1 MLEVSHKRI
10 ALRAAHSRA
19 ALIIY
24 GGGFIPDIKEKQPL
38 KKVAKEKP
46 TAVPRELIKQQTI
59 RAAAWTKNQLQD
71 AARGGEKEEAQQ
83 ESVPNLTQVIPT
95 VRHSAKPT
103 ASDRNNAPK
112 TRDVVQEREQ
122 GFVETSA
129 SSNRASPPKEQPAPA
144 AQTVST
150 QPPTAG
156 NSPAGASS
164 TEVFVPGV
172 ENPIQGSY
180 EHSVQQGRQAAR
192 NKQVQ
197 KQAVISENR
206 HHSSTT
212 PTENTSL
219 PRAKAR
225 RERFSEKSIE
235 RGVPTGTQHRPALVE
250 TAQTPF
256 KERQKTVK
264 AKSAQTRTVPATR
277 GDYRQTN
284 ANSARSV
291 QSVKQRRTAVKE
303 AEKPL
308 RTAEASQR
316 TVQTAKSS
324 QAAQAAAKAG
334 KQAAESGKKAAKEL
348 SQKALR
354 AIIAAGRSLASAL
367 GAGGAIALLVIV
379 VVMLV
384 DILLVSPFGIF
395 FSGGTDGEMTLQQ
408 AMGILNTEFNDRITE
423 IENSVAHDDIRQDGQ
438 QSPWREVLAIYAVKV
453 TTDRE
458 NPQEVVAMDEEHLEL
473 LRQIFWDMNQI
484 DYTTETYT
492 EEVTVEVPAE
502 DSTDEDGGTE
512 EVQTVE
518 RTRLVITITSK
529 TALQMAEEYGFDQE
543 QLNLLTELLSEE
555 YANLW
560 FGVPGGCDDIVAVA
574 LSQVGNVG
582 GQPYWSWY
590 GFSSRVAWCAC
601 FVSWCAD
608 QCGYIEAGTFTK
620 FSYCDAGIAWFKSR
634 GQWQTRGYCPSPG
647 DIIFFDWNNNGVSDH
662 VGIVESC
669 DGYYVY
675 TVEGN
680 ANNAVQQLRY
690 SINYSGIEG
699 YGTPNYG

>member
-1 MLEVSHKRI
+1 M
-10 ALRAAHSRA
+10 A
-19 ALIIY
+19 
-24 GGGFIPDIKEKQPL
+24 DIKEKQPI
-38 KKVAKEKP
+38 KEVIKEKP
-46 TAVPRELIKQQTI
+46 AAVPRELVRQQTI
-59 RAAAWTKNQLQD
+59 RAAAWTKEQLQD
-71 AARGGEKEEAQQ
+71 AAQGGEKEKEQQ
-83 ESVPNLTQVIPT
+83 ESVPNLNQVIPT
-95 VRHSAKPT
+95 GRHSAKST
-103 ASDRNNAPK
+103 ASGRNNAPK
-112 TRDVVQEREQ
+112 TREVVQAQEQ
-122 GFVETSA
+122 KAPTTTA

-156 NSPAGASS
+156 DTPAVAPSP
-164 TEVFVPGV
+164 ELYVPGV

-192 NKQVQ
+192 KKQVQ
-197 KQAVISENR
+197 KQTVISENR

-225 RERFSEKSIE
+225 RERFSEKPTE
-235 RGVPTGTQHRPALVE
+235 KGVPTGTQHRSALTE

-264 AKSAQTRTVPATR
+264 SKSAQTRTAPVIR
-277 GDYRQTN
+277 GDNKQAN

-291 QSVKQRRTAVKE
+291 QPVKQRRNAFKE
-303 AEKPL
+303 ADKTL
-308 RTAEASQR
+308 RTAEARQR
-316 TVQTAKSS
+316 AVQTAKSS

-334 KQAAESGKKAAKEL
+334 KRAVESGKKAAQEL
-348 SQKALR
+348 SQKALQ
-354 AIIAAGRSLASAL
+354 AIIAAGKSLVAAL
-367 GAGGAIALLVIV
+367 GAGGAIALLVVV

-384 DILLVSPFGIF
+384 GILLVSPFGIF
-395 FSGGTDGEMTLQQ
+395 FSGSADNEMTLQQ

-423 IENSVAHDDIRQDGQ
+423 IENSVAHDDLRQDGQ
-438 QSPWREVLAIYAVKV
+438 QAPWKEVLAIYAVKV

-458 NPQEVVAMDEEHLEL
+458 NPQEVVTMDEAHLEL
-473 LRQIFWDMNQI
+473 LRQIFWDMNRI
-484 DYTTETYT
+484 DYTTEPYT

-502 DSTDEDGGTE
+502 DSADEDGVTE

-529 TALQMAEEYGFDQE
+529 TALQMTEEYGFDQE
-543 QLNLLTELLSEE
+543 QLDLLSELLSEE

-560 FGVPGGCDDIVAVA
+560 FGVPGGSDDIVAVA

-590 GFSSRVAWCAC
+590 GFSSRVEWCAC

-608 QCGYIEAGTFTK
+608 QCGYIESGAMPK
-620 FSYCDAGIAWFKSR
+620 HSYCPTGVEWFRSR
-634 GQWQTRGYCPSPG
+634 GQWQDRNSIPVPG
-647 DIIFFDWNNNGVSDH
+647 SIIYFDWGGDGIADH

-669 DGYYVY
+669 DGSTMY
-675 TVEGN
+675 TIEGN
-680 ANNAVQQLRY
+680 ANNACKQLSYAVGDRR
-690 SINYSGIEG
+690 ILG
-699 YGTPNYG
+699 YGTLSQ

>member
-1 MLEVSHKRI
+1 M
-10 ALRAAHSRA
+10 
-19 ALIIY
+19 
-24 GGGFIPDIKEKQPL
+24 
-38 KKVAKEKP
+38 
-46 TAVPRELIKQQTI
+46 KQQTI
-59 RAAAWTKNQLQD
+59 RATAWTKEQIQD
-71 AARGGEKEEAQQ
+71 AARGGENEKEQQ

-95 VRHSAKPT
+95 VRHSAKPS
-103 ASDRNNAPK
+103 ASDRYNAPK
-112 TRDVVQEREQ
+112 TREVVQEREP
-122 GFVETSA
+122 VATVS
-129 SSNRASPPKEQPAPA
+129 SSNRVSPTIEQPAPA
-144 AQTVST
+144 SQAVPT

-156 NSPAGASS
+156 DSPAVAPSP
-164 TEVFVPGV
+164 ELYVPGV
-172 ENPIQGSY
+172 ENPVQGSY
-180 EHSVQQGRQAAR
+180 GHSVQQGRQAAR
-192 NKQVQ
+192 KKQVQ
-197 KQAVISENR
+197 KQTVISENR

-219 PRAKAR
+219 PRAKAH
-225 RERFSEKSIE
+225 RERFSEKPIE
-235 RGVPTGTQHRPALVE
+235 KGIPTGTQHRSALAE
-250 TAQTPF
+250 AAQAPF

-264 AKSAQTRTVPATR
+264 SKSAQTRTVPAAR
-277 GDYRQTN
+277 VDNKQTN
-284 ANSARSV
+284 TNSARSI
-291 QSVKQRRTAVKE
+291 QPVKQRRPAVKE
-303 AEKPL
+303 ADKTL
-308 RTAEASQR
+308 RTAETSQR
-316 TVQTAKSS
+316 TVQAAKSS

-334 KQAAESGKKAAKEL
+334 KQTAESGRKAAKKL

-354 AIIAAGRSLASAL
+354 AIIAAGKSLVSAL
-367 GAGGAIALLVIV
+367 GAGGAIALLVVV

-384 DILLVSPFGIF
+384 GILLVSPFGIF

-484 DYTTETYT
+484 DYTTETDT

-518 RTRLVITITSK
+518 RTRLVITIFSK
-529 TALQMAEEYGFDQE
+529 NALQMAEEYGFDQE
-543 QLNLLTELLSEE
+543 QLNLLSELLSEE

-560 FGVPGGCDDIVAVA
+560 FGVPGGSDDIVEVA

-590 GFSSRVAWCAC
+590 GFGSRVEWCAC

>member
-264 AKSAQTRTVPATR
+264 AKSAQMRTVPATR

-423 IENSVAHDDIRQDGQ
+423 VENSVAHDDLRQDGQ
-438 QSPWREVLAIYAVKV
+438 QALWREVLAIYAVKV
-453 TTDRE
+453 TTDSE
-458 NPQEVVAMDEEHLEL
+458 NPQEVVTMDEEHLNL

-512 EVQTVE
+512 EVQNVE

-601 FVSWCAD
+601 FVSWCGAT
-608 QCGYIEAGTFTK
+608 C
-620 FSYCDAGIAWFKSR
+620 S
-634 GQWQTRGYCPSPG
+634 
-647 DIIFFDWNNNGVSDH
+647 
-662 VGIVESC
+662 
-669 DGYYVY
+669 
-675 TVEGN
+675 
-680 ANNAVQQLRY
+680 
-690 SINYSGIEG
+690 
-699 YGTPNYG
+699 

>member
-1 MLEVSHKRI
+1 M
-10 ALRAAHSRA
+10 A
-19 ALIIY
+19 
-24 GGGFIPDIKEKQPL
+24 DIKEKQPI
-38 KKVAKEKP
+38 KEVIKEKP
-46 TAVPRELIKQQTI
+46 AAVPRERVRQQTI
-59 RAAAWTKNQLQD
+59 RAAAWTKEQLQD
-71 AARGGEKEEAQQ
+71 AAQGGEKEKEQQ
-83 ESVPNLTQVIPT
+83 ESVPNLNQVIPT
-95 VRHSAKPT
+95 GRHSAKST
-103 ASDRNNAPK
+103 ASGRNNAPK
-112 TRDVVQEREQ
+112 TREVVQAQEQ
-122 GFVETSA
+122 KAPTTTA

-156 NSPAGASS
+156 DTPAVAPSP
-164 TEVFVPGV
+164 ELYVPGV

-192 NKQVQ
+192 KKQVQ
-197 KQAVISENR
+197 KQTVISENR

-225 RERFSEKSIE
+225 RERFSEKPTE
-235 RGVPTGTQHRPALVE
+235 KGVPTGTQHRSALTE

-264 AKSAQTRTVPATR
+264 SKSGQTRTAPVIR
-277 GDYRQTN
+277 GDNKQAN

-291 QSVKQRRTAVKE
+291 QPVKQRRNAFKE
-303 AEKPL
+303 ADKTL
-308 RTAEASQR
+308 RTAEARQR
-316 TVQTAKSS
+316 AVQTAKSS

-334 KQAAESGKKAAKEL
+334 KRAVESGKKAAQEL
-348 SQKALR
+348 SQKALQ
-354 AIIAAGRSLASAL
+354 AIIAAGKSLVAAL
-367 GAGGAIALLVIV
+367 GAGGAIALLVVV

-384 DILLVSPFGIF
+384 GILLVSPFGIF
-395 FSGGTDGEMTLQQ
+395 FSGSADNEMTLQQ

-423 IENSVAHDDIRQDGQ
+423 IENSVAHDDLRQDGQ
-438 QSPWREVLAIYAVKV
+438 QAPWKEVLAIYAVKV

-458 NPQEVVAMDEEHLEL
+458 NPQEVVTMDEAHLEL
-473 LRQIFWDMNQI
+473 LRQIFWDMNRI
-484 DYTTETYT
+484 DYTTEPYT

-502 DSTDEDGGTE
+502 DSADEDGVTE

-529 TALQMAEEYGFDQE
+529 TALQMTEEYGFDQE
-543 QLNLLTELLSEE
+543 QLDLLSELLSEE

-560 FGVPGGCDDIVAVA
+560 FGVSGGSDDIVAVA

-590 GFSSRVAWCAC
+590 GFSSRVEWCAC

-608 QCGYIEAGTFTK
+608 QCGYIESGAMPK
-620 FSYCDAGIAWFKSR
+620 HSYCPTGVEWFRSR
-634 GQWQTRGYCPSPG
+634 GQWQDRNSIPAPG
-647 DIIFFDWNNNGVSDH
+647 SIIYFDWGGDGVADH

-669 DGYYVY
+669 DGSIVY
-675 TVEGN
+675 TIEGN
-680 ANNAVQQLRY
+680 ANNACKQLSYAVGDRR
-690 SINYSGIEG
+690 ILG
-699 YGTPNYG
+699 YGTLSK